1 MIPMCIATPISKHPQ
16 LRSPKGLP
24 RRFEGISASLEPSRA
39 RDVRV
44 SGRTRRLRRTAE
56 PVTRRAGQGHNGD
69 GANEGQTQQW
79 KRLHLLGK
87 TKEHLPYTACAKR
100 PLALRTNSLRRQLRC
115 TSPSTGEKAALGF
128 AVGKF
133 CFPKNEWR
141 ADSELCKRAESIN
154 SAYASASNLGVA
166 MARWIKCTS
175 PKLLRVE
182 QLSVAAGRSARA
194 LVSKEL
200 CLR

>member
-1 MIPMCIATPISKHPQ
+1 M
-16 LRSPKGLP
+16 
-24 RRFEGISASLEPSRA
+24 
-39 RDVRV
+39 V
-44 SGRTRRLRRTAE
+44 RTRVR
-56 PVTRRAGQGHNGD
+56 
-69 GANEGQTQQW
+69 QTME
-79 KRLHLLGK
+79 RLHLLGK

-141 ADSELCKRAESIN
+141 ADSELCKRADNVAIEAASIN

>member
-24 RRFEGISASLEPSRA
+24 RRFEGTSASLEPSRA

-79 KRLHLLGK
+79 KRLHPLGTTVHRLRK
-87 TKEHLPYTACAKR
+87 TVTPHPLP
-100 PLALRTNSLRRQLRC
+100 PRTNSLRRQLRC
-115 TSPSTGEKAALGF
+115 TSPSTGEKATLGF

-141 ADSELCKRAESIN
+141 ADRELCKRADTVAIEAASIN
-154 SAYASASNLGVA
+154 SAYA
-166 MARWIKCTS
+166 
-175 PKLLRVE
+175 
-182 QLSVAAGRSARA
+182 
-194 LVSKEL
+194 
-200 CLR
+200 